1 MLTCCFCLCML
12 LVCLYSLVFSLPLCL
27 PHSPPLSVGIP
38 SSPVITDTVTSPGL
52 LLLRVCTVYPGDTN
66 IRFIV
71 NITNVSDGSIISCTT
86 HQFNTYQSNDI
97 VNISISIPDG
107 GSVSVSIVTI
117 NQYGSSD
124 IINIPQVFT
133 IDPSEY
139 IIILMCHHS
148 TLHSSIQYYCIYHYS
163 IS

>member
-1 MLTCCFCLCML
+1 ML

-52 LLLRVCTVYPGDTN
+52 LVLRVRTVYPGDSSN

-71 NITNVSDGSIISCTT
+71 NITNVSDGSIISSTT
-86 HQFNTYQSNDI
+86 HQFNNYQSNDI

-124 IINIPQVFT
+124 ALIHPQVFT

-139 IIILMCHHS
+139 
-148 TLHSSIQYYCIYHYS
+148 T
-163 IS
+163 

>member
-1 MLTCCFCLCML
+1 MICLYTL

-38 SSPVITDTVTSPGL
+38 SSPVITNTVTSPGL
-52 LLLRVCTVYPGDTN
+52 LVLRVRTVYPGDTN

-71 NITNVSDGSIISCTT
+71 NITNASDGSIINST
-86 HQFNTYQSNDI
+86 TYQFGNYQPNRT

-117 NQYGSSD
+117 NQYGFSD
-124 IINIPQVFT
+124 ALIHPQVFT

-139 IIILMCHHS
+139 
-148 TLHSSIQYYCIYHYS
+148 T
-163 IS
+163 